1 MTRKEILQFG
11 IDTVRKVFHAHQEKT
26 AETAAHPVGEIL
38 VDKPAWIVLENSG
51 RLFLY
56 TGTPVHDKTTGRWVS
71 QGPKYLIPKRFGK
84 KVTKNRPLPVHLKI
98 SER

>member
-11 IDTVRKVFHAHQEKT
+11 IDTVRKVFHAHEQKT
-26 AETAAHPVGEIL
+26 AETAAHPDREIL

-71 QGPKYLIPKRFGK
+71 KGPKYLLPKRFGE